1 MQTYLENQESLSAL
15 LEQAR
20 QKGEVRIQSLDGETF
35 ILKPEKSG
43 RSALDVA
50 GINLNISTKEIVEII
65 REGRERS

>member
-1 MQTYLENQESLSAL
+1 MQRYPENQQSLSAL

-20 QKGEVRIQSLDGETF
+20 LEGEVRIQSSDGQIF
-35 ILKPEKSG
+35 ILKPEKSS

-50 GINLNISTKEIVEII
+50 GINLNITTKEIVEIV